1 MVWSLQYRHISAWS
15 VVASIMAEL
24 VLGFDTQDDMSDFLM
39 NLFEEGEGGSAG
51 EPPPAPPPLDDD
63 FLPLDEL
70 HDMTSSASSESTRS
84 ISSSPTFWAAEE
96 VPMMEATSQISPLI
110 VAPDPPAKKSP
121 IKSRGISKAKRG
133 GGHDSC
139 TAAEPGKLPRPCT
152 GAPAR
157 RRPPP
162 GPAPCQLRPAISPPP
177 PPLAPALA
185 PPHLRSLPQRQGPLR
200 SQYPM
205 HALHAPRD
213 GVHHPEDG
221 EARAA
226 VARAG
231 GGASRPAGGRAQ
243 L

>member
-39 NLFEEGEGGSAG
+39 NLFEEGEGDRRGNRP
-51 EPPPAPPPLDDD
+51 PPPAPRRRLPSPRRAPRHDVFGVLGIDKVNFVEPHVLGSGRGPDDGGDVANIPPYCR
-63 FLPLDEL
+63 P
-70 HDMTSSASSESTRS
+70 R
-84 ISSSPTFWAAEE
+84 
-96 VPMMEATSQISPLI
+96 
-110 VAPDPPAKKSP
+110 PPAKKSP

-231 GGASRPAGGRAQ
+231 GGASRPAGGRAR